1 METGWTVI
9 FGLEFEFSWFFS
21 SNRTNWSGLPEPN
34 GGGFIRPV
42 GKKTLAATTTDEE
55 KKIQTNMKK
64 TRRDKF
70 EKIYFTNFVLR

>member
-1 METGWTVI
+1 METGWTVVFW
-9 FGLEFEFSWFFS
+9 FGIWIWPVFSG
-21 SNRTNWSGLPEPN
+21 NRSGLPEPN